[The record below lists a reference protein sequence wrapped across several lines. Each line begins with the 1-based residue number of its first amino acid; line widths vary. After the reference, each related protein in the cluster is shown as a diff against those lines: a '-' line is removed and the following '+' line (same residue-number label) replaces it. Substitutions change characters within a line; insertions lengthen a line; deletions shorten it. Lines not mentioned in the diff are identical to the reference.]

1 MLLLLSRKAL
11 ALMALLAL
19 LVVMTL
25 PFQHNGSDNNSSG
38 ENKRD
43 QFLPRI
49 HTHTHTCTKAHTH
62 TLTNTHTHTHKH
74 TLTHTLTNTH
84 THSHKHTH
92 TPLMSLLQSPIA
104 VVCISQSLALPG
116 VPGLVFALFFS
127 SLLFLLCWC
136 ACKLYSTQCVLR
148 IHQTRALANFSDF
161 SECRCRRTDPFGSV
175 CRGPN
180 KHRFPFWD
188 DPVFDSTKRFPLRA
202 LAEFCLC
209 EGKQSHLHAGN

>member
-49 HTHTHTCTKAHTH
+49 HTHTHAQKHTHTHSQTHTHTLTNTLSHTHSQTHTH
-62 TLTNTHTHTHKH
+62 TLTNTHTHI
-74 TLTHTLTNTH
+74 
-84 THSHKHTH
+84 SCCSYSR
-92 TPLMSLLQSPIA
+92 P
-104 VVCISQSLALPG
+104 SQSFVSLSRLLFREFQ
-116 VPGLVFALFFS
+116 VLVFALFFS